1 MGKSKTT
8 NNPTSYEVESKVE
21 NFHWWFV
28 VRRKLLKSILSS
40 VNLPINSLTLDI
52 GCGTG
57 SNLRTL
63 TSSGFYTIGLD
74 RSIYALAL
82 VKNRKN
88 KDGFHLLAGDLNNL
102 PIKTK
107 SVGLIIAM
115 DIFEHLEND
124 VNGICESY
132 RALVDGGV
140 LIVTVPAFEFLW
152 GIQDVVTGHKRRYL
166 GKDITKKLREA
177 GFDIL
182 KSSYFNFF
190 LFIPILFARRII
202 RLLGLKIESENEFN
216 FSLMNFF
223 LKTIFSLELYALKY
237 FSFPF
242 GVSILCIAKKMK

>member
-1 MGKSKTT
+1 MDRPKTT

-40 VNLPINSLTLDI
+40 VNLPINSLTIDI

-63 TSSGFYTIGLD
+63 TSSGLYTIGLD
-74 RSIYALAL
+74 RSIYALTL
-82 VKNRKN
+82 VKKRKN
-88 KDGFHLLAGDLNNL
+88 KDDFHLLAGDLNNL

-115 DIFEHLEND
+115 DAFEHLEND
-124 VNGICESY
+124 VNGIHESY
-132 RALVDGGV
+132 RVLIDGGI
-140 LIVTVPAFEFLW
+140 LIATVPAFRFLW
-152 GIQDVVTGHKRRYL
+152 GIQDVVTGHKRRYSR
-166 GKDITKKLREA
+166 KDIAEKLREA

-190 LFIPILFARRII
+190 LFFPILIARRII
-202 RLLGLKIESENEFN
+202 RLFGFKIESENEIN
-216 FSLMNFF
+216 FPLINFF
-223 LKTIFSLELYALKY
+223 LKAIFSLELYALKY
-237 FSFPF
+237 FWFPF
-242 GVSILCIAKKMK
+242 GVSVFCIGKKS